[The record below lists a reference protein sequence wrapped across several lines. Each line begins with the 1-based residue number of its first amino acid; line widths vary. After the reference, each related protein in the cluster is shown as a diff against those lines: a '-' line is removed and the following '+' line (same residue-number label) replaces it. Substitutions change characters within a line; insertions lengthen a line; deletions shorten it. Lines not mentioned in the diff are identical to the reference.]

1 MGLALYR
8 EHQRRRYIVAHPP
21 FILPSAQGQHWKDIL
36 RDDGKDISQKEIVFC
51 IASHIIIIDKKSLS
65 PWWPKTISEKKG
77 VFLLCYIMWAD
88 PRSVIEM
95 VASVTISGGYFP
107 ARSFH
112 PIHFISLFLL
122 PTLFT
127 TISFTIICKQYSQ
140 WVKLVI
146 DKITKREILSYLMKW
161 TFDRVIFFTAP
172 PPKSTEKLI

>member
-8 EHQRRRYIVAHPP
+8 GHQRRYIVAHPLPP
-21 FILPSAQGQHWKDIL
+21 FIPSAQGQTWKDIL
-36 RDDGKDISQKEIVFC
+36 TDEARDISQKENIICLVYLARNCENFTRAGGAVWA
-51 IASHIIIIDKKSLS
+51 ILHSFTHSRIIIDKNLFSF
-65 PWWPKTISEKKG
+65 I
-77 VFLLCYIMWAD
+77 LLCYIMWAD

-127 TISFTIICKQYSQ
+127 NISFTIICKKCSP
-140 WVKLVI
+140 WVKLFANWQNKMAW
-146 DKITKREILSYLMKW
+146 DIL
-161 TFDRVIFFTAP
+161 
-172 PPKSTEKLI
+172 